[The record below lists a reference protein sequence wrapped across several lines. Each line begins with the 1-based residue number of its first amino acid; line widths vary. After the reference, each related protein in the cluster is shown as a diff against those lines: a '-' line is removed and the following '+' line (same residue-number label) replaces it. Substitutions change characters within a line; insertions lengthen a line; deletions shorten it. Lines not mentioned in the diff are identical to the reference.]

1 MKVMTVLTLLL
12 LLFSWSSLAYFER
25 CLLPPQLCVNPPNEP
40 TTPPK
45 YFDLIEPELTPSTA
59 LAIVEKDDDKKAK
72 SKKTVIQKKITL
84 KKDHS

>member
-25 CLLPPQLCVNPPNEP
+25 CLFPPQFCVEPPGEP
-40 TTPPK
+40 TPSPI